1 MSDETLKQV
10 KQQAL
15 NFLARR
21 EHASLEL
28 RRKLLSKGFDVQLID
43 QVLTQLQE
51 SKILSDERFLESFVR
66 SRINKGQ
73 GPLRIQQELQQRGLA
88 GEPIAEK
95 LDMLSVE
102 WVERAQQVR
111 QKRFGQSLPHNTR
124 DKVKQMRFLQYR
136 GFTNTQIKAA
146 LTAQME
152 EM

>member
-1 MSDETLKQV
+1 MSDETLKQI

-28 RRKLLSKGFDVQLID
+28 RRKLLSKGFDAQLID

>member
-88 GEPIAEK
+88 GEPIVEK

-152 EM
+152 EI

>member
-88 GEPIAEK
+88 GEPIVEK

>member
-88 GEPIAEK
+88 GEPIVEK

-136 GFTNTQIKAA
+136 GFTNTQIKAT